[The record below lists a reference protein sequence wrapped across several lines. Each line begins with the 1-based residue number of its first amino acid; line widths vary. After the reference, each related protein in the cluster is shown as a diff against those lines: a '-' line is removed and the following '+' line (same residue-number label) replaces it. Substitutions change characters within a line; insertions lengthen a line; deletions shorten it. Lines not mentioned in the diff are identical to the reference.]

1 VLLTHT
7 SLRKWRGFSYYRTSG
22 IHMSLIYRQV
32 EVVIAIQTSQY
43 TAHRTLHG
51 EASLPSPDPTR
62 EWQVDYVTIQ
72 IFPGGSATS
81 FNVLFYRGST
91 GLGINETTLPDSM
104 VDLGGLR
111 VDGTVRISSSD
122 TYGSETSS
130 NRIYSVTPPRR
141 ISISSENGAYKFQTF
156 TSGNITPTN
165 AAAKF
170 VIGLVSSG

>member
-1 VLLTHT
+1 
-7 SLRKWRGFSYYRTSG
+7 
-22 IHMSLIYRQV
+22 MSHIYRQV
-32 EVVIAIQTSQY
+32 EVVVAIQTSQY
-43 TAHRTLHG
+43 TAHRTLHA

-62 EWQVDYVTIQ
+62 EWEVDYVTLQ
-72 IFPGGSATS
+72 ILPGSIS
-81 FNVLFYRGST
+81 SNFSVLFYRGST

-104 VDLGGLR
+104 VALGGLR

-122 TYGSETSS
+122 TYGSESSS

-141 ISISSENGAYKFQTF
+141 VSLSSENGAYKFQTF

-170 VIGLVSSG
+170 VIGLVSGG